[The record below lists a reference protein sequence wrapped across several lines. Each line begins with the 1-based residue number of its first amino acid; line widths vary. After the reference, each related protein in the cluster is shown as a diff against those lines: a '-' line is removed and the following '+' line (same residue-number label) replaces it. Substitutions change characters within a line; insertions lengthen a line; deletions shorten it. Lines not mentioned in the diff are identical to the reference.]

1 MVAVA
6 GHAYLG
12 ADVLEVSLGEAARVA
27 AELHLRVL
35 VAMVLAVALPNR
47 SGDRNTYCLE
57 LSICCLLRESNNRV

>member
-35 VAMVLAVALPNR
+35 VAMVLTIALPNP
-47 SGDRNTYCLE
+47 TQAQPQHCYCDPSYHRYYKDE
-57 LSICCLLRESNNRV
+57 LL